1 MAFHGRTRIDF
12 VASVPSEV
20 IDQIEAAVAHIA
32 DDHGFYCYRHFDRV
46 GGQDVLEIS
55 SHDRTVD
62 SLVND
67 VSDETLVSFVKLLA
81 RSKGQTPVE
90 YIDELVKKGK

>member
-12 VASVPSEV
+12 TASVPSEV
-20 IDQIEAAVAHIA
+20 IEEIENRISSIA
-32 DDHGFYCYRHFDRV
+32 QSYGFYCYRHFDRV

-55 SHDRTVD
+55 SHDRTLD
-62 SLVND
+62 SMVND

-90 YIDELVKKGK
+90 FIDALVKEK

>member
-12 VASVPSEV
+12 TASVSQSV
-20 IDQIEAAVAHIA
+20 IDQIEAAVASIA
-32 DDHGFYCYRHFDRV
+32 DNHGFYCYRSFDRV

-55 SHDRTVD
+55 SHDRTNVA
-62 SLVND
+62 VE

-81 RSKGQTPVE
+81 SMKGLTPVE
-90 YIDELVKKGK
+90 FIDKLAKGE